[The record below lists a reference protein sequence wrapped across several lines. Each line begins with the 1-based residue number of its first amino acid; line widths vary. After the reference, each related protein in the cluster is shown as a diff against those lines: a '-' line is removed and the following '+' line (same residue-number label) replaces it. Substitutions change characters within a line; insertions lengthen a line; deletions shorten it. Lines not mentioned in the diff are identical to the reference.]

1 MVQLIR
7 SFFHRQQGDTPAYGP
22 GKVTAV
28 DESSSFV
35 LQELLGDELASD
47 PTTVRGLTNHLPM
60 ALVAKQRLGASGD
73 ELRRFAAAYSQR
85 LAPLAAAEEHFDHLT
100 WKTAIGN
107 RGAATEL
114 RNYFA
119 HYVADNGVEA
129 SLRSHLPA
137 LLPGVG
143 GAGFHGVIR
152 LAYAIEASS
161 PSQIAAGL
169 AYFASV
175 ARPLAVLA
183 PAEGTMG
190 DPEELFAELS
200 ASLAWS
206 TPQRARLIDD
216 EMRLVVGR
224 EGFGDVVGSLVV
236 GADSEEKFAACALQI
251 LASTDDFTA
260 LHGVTG
266 LAALSVV
273 RPWLEDQESV
283 DRYAFQALT
292 AAYLSIGAPSIW
304 SRDRLDESVGST
316 FAEPIEVRAAAG
328 NSDDE
333 HVAKLVYTALGGF
346 ERTGDPLYLSVAA
359 RATAPGLSRN
369 S

>member
-1 MVQLIR
+1 M
-7 SFFHRQQGDTPAYGP
+7 
-22 GKVTAV
+22 
-28 DESSSFV
+28 DESTSFV

-73 ELRRFAAAYSQR
+73 ELRRFATAYSQR
-85 LAPLAAAEEHFDHLT
+85 LAPLAAAKEHLDHVT
-100 WKTAIGN
+100 WKTAVGN

-114 RNYFA
+114 RDYFA
-119 HYVADNGVEA
+119 HYVANNGVDA
-129 SLRSHLPA
+129 ALRAHLPA
-137 LLPGVG
+137 LVPGVG

-161 PSQIAAGL
+161 PIQIAAGL

-175 ARPLAVLA
+175 ARPLTVLA
-183 PAEGTMG
+183 PTEGTTS
-190 DPEELFAELS
+190 DPGEHFAEMS
-200 ASLAWS
+200 TSLVWS
-206 TPQRARLIDD
+206 TPQRARLIEE
-216 EMRLVVGR
+216 EMRFVAGR
-224 EGFGDVVGSLVV
+224 EGFGEIVGSLVV
-236 GADSEEKFAACALQI
+236 DEESEEKLAACALQI

-273 RPWLEDQESV
+273 RPWLEDQELV

-292 AAYLSIGAPSIW
+292 AAYLSIGAPPVW
-304 SRDRLDESVGST
+304 SSDRLDEFVGST
-316 FAEPIEVRAAAG
+316 LAKPLEVRAVAG

-333 HVAKLVYTALGGF
+333 HVAKLAYTAIGGF

-359 RATAPGLSRN
+359 RATAPSLSPN